1 MTRRST
7 LCFTC
12 MISASAVA
20 VALLFVTNGIVKL
33 GNAPDADGSLALRA
47 LALESRAE
55 LRALRQAERGVA
67 EGLVELRSLVAA
79 SSKASGGASASV
91 APGDVIEQHIE
102 GKPLYLLKT
111 CPADRPT
118 KEWSCVR
125 RLSASAVASRDPAL
139 YGFNATEA
147 AHVPFT
153 DGGRRYRQGDTREY
167 RFDDQIATQIRVTG
181 GPGYALMDMP
191 EGLCSTLRFGVEEE
205 DAMGAGEI
213 EELNERGNDYVI
225 PYRMR
230 WLSEEAVHR
239 TRALVTP
246 IMERWTGQALSRG
259 TVFGTREYAAHTFLT
274 NHVDNPQVRVHVRVR
289 ERFSAPPPEPP
300 YHSFSVSLSSEAR
313 TLTHPFPPSPFDS
326 DVRSLCSSYAAQ
338 RRVRDSAGRSGGRG
352 RMAQRTGDA
361 GGRSYRG
368 VHAAVPDAS
377 VRRQPHPARQA
388 NALPRQKVRHGIRP
402 FHAQDVDLQRWR
414 TRGGRRKCRDAMM
427 RI

>member
-153 DGGRRYRQGDTREY
+153 DGGRRYRQGDY
-167 RFDDQIATQIRVTG
+167 RTFSDDWEIPTQIRLTW
-181 GPGYALMDMP
+181 GPGYAMMDMP
-191 EGLCSTLRFGVEEE
+191 KGLCPLLQKHYATLKG
-205 DAMGAGEI
+205 GASEI

-225 PYRMR
+225 PYRMN
-230 WLSEEAVHR
+230 WMAPEVEAKVEAAMQPILEKWTKQSLALTSVYGFR
-239 TRALVTP
+239 TYGR
-246 IMERWTGQALSRG
+246 
-259 TVFGTREYAAHTFLT
+259 HTFLT
-274 NHVDNPQVRVHVRVR
+274 HHVDR
-289 ERFSAPPPEPP
+289 
-300 YHSFSVSLSSEAR
+300 
-313 TLTHPFPPSPFDS
+313 
-326 DVRSLCSSYAAQ
+326 
-338 RRVRDSAGRSGGRG
+338 RDSHVASAILQIGQNVEAGWPVELALAS
-352 RMAQRTGDA
+352 GDA
-361 GGRSYRG
+361 VEAYLQPCQMVLYEVSRIPHGRPMRFNGDSFTLAF
-368 VHAAVPDAS
+368 VHFK
-377 VRRQPHPARQA
+377 
-388 NALPRQKVRHGIRP
+388 PRM
-402 FHAQDVDLQRWR
+402 WS
-414 TRGGRRKCRDAMM
+414 
-427 RI
+427 RIPCTTIETPGFSDNL